1 MILELGEGVGTISVR
16 EILEVGVWAILVL
29 VIVEK
34 NSWSCRTILFLMSV
48 VVGVILVTI

>member
-29 VIVEK
+29 VIVGK
-34 NSWSCRTILFLMSV
+34 KTV
-48 VVGVILVTI
+48 DLVEQYYL

>member
-1 MILELGEGVGTISVR
+1 MILELGVGTISVR
-16 EILEVGVWAILVL
+16 KLLDVGVWAILVL

>member
-29 VIVEK
+29 VIVGK
-34 NSWSCRTILFLMSV
+34 HFFD
-48 VVGVILVTI
+48 LVEQYYL

>member
-29 VIVEK
+29 EIVGIK
-34 NSWSCRTILFLMSV
+34 TV
-48 VVGVILVTI
+48 DLVEQYYL

>member
-34 NSWSCRTILFLMSV
+34 TLD
-48 VVGVILVTI
+48 LVEQYYF

>member
-29 VIVEK
+29 VIVGIKTVDIVEQYY
-34 NSWSCRTILFLMSV
+34 L
-48 VVGVILVTI
+48 

>member
-1 MILELGEGVGTISVR
+1 MILDLGEGVGTISVR

-34 NSWSCRTILFLMSV
+34 KTLD
-48 VVGVILVTI
+48 LVEKYYF

>member
-29 VIVEK
+29 VIVGGK
-34 NSWSCRTILFLMSV
+34 TDD
-48 VVGVILVTI
+48 LVEQYYL

>member
-29 VIVEK
+29 VIVGIK
-34 NSWSCRTILFLMSV
+34 TV
-48 VVGVILVTI
+48 VLVEQYYL

>member
-29 VIVEK
+29 VIVGIK
-34 NSWSCRTILFLMSV
+34 TV
-48 VVGVILVTI
+48 DLVEQYYL